1 MTVGKDCHLYLG
13 STGSTKR
20 SGFVSDT
27 GIFDFD
33 ALTVAAG
40 GEVTPTHDLT
50 GENNLLKLA
59 VSNYLVTCEP
69 KHDKN
74 NNSDSG
80 PGLIQTGL
88 CSYGSRLET

>member
-59 VSNYLVTCEP
+59 VSSYYLITCKKP
-69 KHDKN
+69 HYN
-74 NNSDSG
+74 TIFGVNR
-80 PGLIQTGL
+80 
-88 CSYGSRLET
+88 SRLCYK